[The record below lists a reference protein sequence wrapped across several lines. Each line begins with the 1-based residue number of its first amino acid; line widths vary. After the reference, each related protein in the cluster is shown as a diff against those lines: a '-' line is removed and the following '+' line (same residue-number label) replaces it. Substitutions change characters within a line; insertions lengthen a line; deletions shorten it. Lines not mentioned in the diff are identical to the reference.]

1 MLCTLCGTCESKPGR
16 KRCYECAAK
25 IAAQQWRWKQGQ
37 PKKARPVRKTHNLAT
52 DHLIVAHMPLA
63 KAIARRAVVKYR
75 LQDGSDVVGDA
86 LYGLVVAGRTFDES
100 KGVPFAAWARKEI
113 QGAVY
118 NELNKQW
125 RRMHINEQVSA

>member
-1 MLCTLCGTCESKPGR
+1 V
-16 KRCYECAAK
+16 AK
-25 IAAQQWRWKQGQ
+25 F
-37 PKKARPVRKTHNLAT
+37 
-52 DHLIVAHMPLA
+52 
-63 KAIARRAVVKYR
+63 R
-75 LQDGSDVVGDA
+75 LRDDADVVGDA

-100 KGVPFAAWARKEI
+100 KGVPFAAWAKKEI